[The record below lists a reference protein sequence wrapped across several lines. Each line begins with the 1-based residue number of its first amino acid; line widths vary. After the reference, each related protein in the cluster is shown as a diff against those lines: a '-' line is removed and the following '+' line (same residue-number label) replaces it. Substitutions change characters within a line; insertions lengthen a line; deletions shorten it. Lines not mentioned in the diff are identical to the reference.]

1 VATIASRNSAGSAA
15 IAAKTSRTSAATAG
29 SAGAGARVQADRAPR
44 VRRPPHRGV
53 ARRRPGLGH
62 VGVAQDLQEV
72 ADVVIATHQAG
83 ARQDAGVGIVALECA
98 HALLTASGATR
109 EVQRAARELD
119 GLGRRVARSRR
130 VATGRSWGALSP
142 REREVADQVATGK
155 TNREVAAALFLSETT
170 IESHLTRIYEK
181 LGLHSRSALAATV
194 AQAAAPGGQ
203 GDSPASVARHS
214 VAAEVGARDPHQH
227 RRLDRRDILLLA
239 GAVVLRRTATA

>member
-98 HALLTASGATR
+98 HALLTACGATR

-155 TNREVAAALFLSETT
+155 TNREVAAALLLSEKT
-170 IESHLTRIYEK
+170 IESHLSASTKSSGSTRAARSRRPSRRQPP
-181 LGLHSRSALAATV
+181 LGAGAT
-194 AQAAAPGGQ
+194 AHRLC
-203 GDSPASVARHS
+203 ARHS